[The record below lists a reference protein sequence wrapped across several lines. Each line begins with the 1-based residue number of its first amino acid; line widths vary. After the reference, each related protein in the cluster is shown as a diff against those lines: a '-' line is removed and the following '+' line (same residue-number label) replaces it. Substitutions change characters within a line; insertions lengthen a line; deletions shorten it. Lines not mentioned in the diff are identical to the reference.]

1 MFSFEFEQTK
11 CIIFPIVLSLIS
23 LTVYNTHGDIVLMMS
38 TWFSITVII
47 NQMMTIITHHRVT
60 YVAVVS
66 AQTINPNVRNVGKEG
81 ICGKI
86 GTKIV
91 V

>member
-1 MFSFEFEQTK
+1 
-11 CIIFPIVLSLIS
+11 
-23 LTVYNTHGDIVLMMS
+23 
-38 TWFSITVII
+38 
-47 NQMMTIITHHRVT
+47 MMTIITHHHVPMCGGFSTNHKSKCMKR
-60 YVAVVS
+60 
-66 AQTINPNVRNVGKEG
+66 RKEG